1 MGKRFINLKGVS
13 REEWLQ
19 LRRSGIGGSDVGAI
33 AGLSKF
39 KNALDVFLDK
49 VEGTEQ
55 EPGETKEWIYWG
67 NVLEDIVAKEFTVR
81 TGKKVKKRNYIF
93 VHDEKPFMLA
103 NVDREII
110 GENAGL
116 ECKTTNGFNTSVWEE
131 GIPESYELQC
141 HHYMAVMGYDRMY
154 IACLIGGSKFIY
166 HTIERNE
173 NIIHSIEKIEED
185 FWNNHVL
192 KKVPPKILE
201 GATNESLLKAYPIS
215 GNEFISISDSEN
227 FKLDRLQDLKANRN
241 QISKEIEV
249 IEADLKQIIG
259 NNSGALSGRYKVT
272 WNNSTQKRVDTDR
285 LKKEQPQ
292 IYQDYTKE
300 INSRRFTV
308 KEIE

>member
-1 MGKRFINLKGVS
+1 MGKRFIDLKDMS

-19 LRRSGIGGSDVGAI
+19 VRKNGIGGSDVGAI

-39 KNALDVFLDK
+39 KNALDVYLDK

-67 NVLEDIVAKEFTVR
+67 NILEDVVAKEFTVR
-81 TGKKVKKRNYIF
+81 TGKKVKKRNFMF

-103 NVDREII
+103 NVDREIV

-116 ECKTTNGFNTSVWEE
+116 ECKTTNGFNSQVWEE

-141 HHYMAVMGYDRMY
+141 HHYMAVMGYERMY
-154 IACLIGGSKFIY
+154 IACLIGGSKFVY

-173 NIIHSIEKIEED
+173 NIIQSIEKIEEE
-185 FWNNHVL
+185 FWHENVV
-192 KKVPPKILE
+192 KKIPPRITE
-201 GATNESLLKAYPIS
+201 GATNESLLKVYPS
-215 GNEFISISDSEN
+215 AGNEFISLSDSEN
-227 FKLDRLQDLKANRN
+227 FKLDRLQELKATKN
-241 QISKEIEV
+241 QISKEIEA
-249 IEADLKQIIG
+249 IETDLKQIIG
-259 NNSGALSGRYKVT
+259 NNNGALSGRYKVT
-272 WNNSTQKRVDTDR
+272 WNNSIQKRIDTEK
-285 LKKEQPQ
+285 LKQLQPQ
-292 IYQDYTKE
+292 IYQEFLKE